1 MLNLGRPSQFRL
13 FVQDLLSRYVCTC
26 SIKKPC
32 NLLQSRASGLDE
44 QEPNAQTLDYED
56 DNIHEIEFP
65 SKVLKAD
72 GVHYI
77 ASEYSV
83 SVGNLETHHID

>member
-1 MLNLGRPSQFRL
+1 MLNLGRPSQIRL

-32 NLLQSRASGLDE
+32 DLLQSGTPGLDE
-44 QEPNAQTLDYED
+44 QEPNTQTLDDED
-56 DNIHEIEFP
+56 DNIHKIEFP

-77 ASEYSV
+77 ASEYLV
-83 SVGNLETHHID
+83 SVDNLETHHID